1 MTMRG
6 REEHPDELISASL
19 TEELSAEDRTQL
31 TAHLAGCR
39 TCRETLDAFEEQ
51 RRLVHGARHVDPPR
65 DLKARID
72 AGIESGRF
80 ARAPWWR
87 RPRLLVGTGAAAA
100 TVVAGILAV
109 VVLGNLRPTP
119 VAVASESPAVATPS
133 VAASASA
140 ELSPSAEPTPAPLI
154 ALGTG
159 DIGYFVAS
167 GGYTDMPRQLQF
179 VDQTGDASLTIDAG
193 SGPPIS
199 AALSPTGE
207 WLAWIDRLGETG
219 AQEVRAVNLSDGTTV
234 SLGCSVSW
242 PFTERLAWS
251 SDGSQLAYTLAGA
264 DIGSGIEGC
273 AASSQPS
280 GEVDAWLFNTTTGS
294 HARFTTTGDAYA
306 ADFRFGTDVEGGSA
320 LLVSHAAARPWTEE
334 LRAPGALGP
343 GDGPRA
349 DDVFMPLLSA
359 DGSRAL
365 FWTGT
370 MDQIGG
376 AGGQWVFVG
385 GGLPQISDASADPG
399 TSWPL
404 GASGRALFND
414 LQAIGGAAFASGSFA
429 WSSDGANV
437 AFWNGSWT
445 GAPQSADGT
454 YPSQADAYVGS
465 ADTGLDQTSRVD
477 GLDTGT
483 YVEDVTFEADPNTAL
498 VMVAWP
504 SAGIGDAPSADI
516 WRIYLDGSGA
526 PKPVAYGG
534 ARNPTPWYGPPVI
547 GQESPAPGS

>member
-6 REEHPDELISASL
+6 RDEHPDELISASL
-19 TEELSAEDRTQL
+19 TEELSVDERKQL
-31 TAHLAGCR
+31 ATHLAGCR

-87 RPRLLVGTGAAAA
+87 RPRLLVGSGAAAA

-119 VAVASESPAVATPS
+119 VAVASVSPSAAATSTAP
-133 VAASASA
+133 ASAS
-140 ELSPSAEPTPAPLI
+140 PSAVPTPEPLI
-154 ALGTG
+154 ALRTG
-159 DIGYFVAS
+159 DVGYFVAS
-167 GGYTDMPRQLQF
+167 GGYPDMPRQLQF
-179 VDQTGDASLTIDAG
+179 VDQAGGASLSIDAG

-219 AQEVRAVNLSDGTTV
+219 AQEVRAVHLTDGTTV
-234 SLGCSVSW
+234 ALGCSVSW

-251 SDGSQLAYTLAGA
+251 SDGSQLGYTLAGT
-264 DIGSGIEGC
+264 DLGSTIEEC

-280 GEVDAWLFNTTTGS
+280 GEVDAWLFNTSDGS
-294 HARFTTTGDAYA
+294 HARFTKSGDAYA
-306 ADFRFGTDVEGGSA
+306 ADFRPGTDAEGGST

-334 LRAPGALGP
+334 LRAPAALGP
-343 GDGPRA
+343 GDLPRV
-349 DDVFMPLLSA
+349 DDVFMPLVST
-359 DGSRAL
+359 DGMRSL
-365 FWTGT
+365 FWMGT

-376 AGGQWVFVG
+376 TGGEWVFVA
-385 GGLPQISDASADPG
+385 GGLPQISDAPADSA

-404 GASGRALFND
+404 EASGRPLFND
-414 LQAIGGAAFASGSFA
+414 LQAIGGEAFASGSFA

-437 AFWNGSWT
+437 AFWNGVWT
-445 GAPQSADGT
+445 GIPESADGT
-454 YPSQADAYVGS
+454 YPSQSDAYVGA

-477 GLDTGT
+477 GLDAGT
-483 YVEDVTFEADPNTAL
+483 YVEDVTFEPDPNTAL

-504 SAGIGDAPSADI
+504 SAGIGDGPSADI
-516 WRIYLDGSGA
+516 WRVFLDGSA
-526 PKPVAYGG
+526 VPEPVGYGG
-534 ARNPTPWYGPPVI
+534 AANPTPWYGPPVI